1 LCSKAFR
8 DTRDPAVTRP
18 RLDNVRILVWMCV
31 LIGINQLGFG
41 SVVPVLPLYARSFGV
56 SQAAIGLAIAVY
68 GLARFLVA
76 VPVGHLSDRLGRRPA
91 LAIGGLI
98 TAAGNLFCAYA
109 PNYPTFV
116 GARFVAGI
124 GAAFV
129 LTAGQIVLADITTPA
144 VRGRAMAIY
153 QGTFLF
159 AVGIGPLPGGV
170 LAERF
175 GLATPFVAYAITG
188 SLAALVSWFRV
199 PETMTLRRHDHRAD
213 ATALPPPPP
222 FRAQLRVL
230 AGRIGFLL
238 VSLDSFANA
247 FTRTGAL
254 FSVIPVLGEDRLQL
268 SPDRI
273 GFALALGSLA
283 GFGFA
288 YPAGVLVDRYGRKSV
303 IVPAT
308 LLTAGSMLLFLLA
321 PSYTWFVAACLV
333 WSVAQ
338 GVGGVAPAA
347 YAADVAPP
355 RMNAAAMSLYRT
367 LADSGYVVGPIV
379 LGFITDGYGINA
391 ALATGASLL
400 AVVGLL
406 FAWRAPE
413 SYQAGGT
420 AT

>member
-1 LCSKAFR
+1 M
-8 DTRDPAVTRP
+8 TRP
-18 RLDNVRILVWMCV
+18 PLVNTRILVWMCV

-41 SVVPVLPLYARSFGV
+41 SVVPVLPLYARTFGV

-76 VPVGHLSDRLGRRPA
+76 VPVGQLSDWVGRRPA
-91 LAIGGLI
+91 LALGGLV
-98 TAAGNLFCAYA
+98 TAAGNLLRAYA

-116 GARFVAGI
+116 GARFVAGV

-129 LTAGQIVLADITTPA
+129 LTAGQIVLADITAPA
-144 VRGRAMAIY
+144 GRGRAMAIY

-159 AVGIGPLPGGV
+159 AVGIGPFPGGV

-175 GLATPFVAYAITG
+175 GLATPFVAYAIMG
-188 SLAALVSWFRV
+188 GLAALVGWLRV
-199 PETMTLRRHDHRAD
+199 PETMTLRGRDHPGEVPASS
-213 ATALPPPPP
+213 APP
-222 FRAQLRVL
+222 FRAQLRLL
-230 AGRIGFLL
+230 ARRLGFLL
-238 VSLDSFANA
+238 VSLVSFASA

-254 FSVIPVLGEDRLQL
+254 FNVIPVLGQDRLHL

-273 GFALALGSLA
+273 GIALALGSLA

-308 LLTAGSMLLFLLA
+308 LLTSTSMLLFLRA
-321 PSYTWFVAACLV
+321 PSYAWFVVACLV

-367 LADSGYVVGPIV
+367 LADSGYVIGPIA
-379 LGFITDGYGINA
+379 LGLVTDSFGIDA

-400 AVVGLL
+400 AGVGIL
-406 FAWRAPE
+406 FAWCAPE
-413 SYQAGGT
+413 SYDPRG
-420 AT
+420 ATS